1 MKISR
6 HFETWDVI
14 KYIENQII
22 GNNPELMSYNL
33 RGIIEEEIS
42 LGDDMQGDESSLMN
56 RIYDSIEEMLEMEA
70 YEE

>member
-1 MKISR
+1 MEISR

-33 RGIIEEEIS
+33 RGIIEEEIA
-42 LGDDMQGDESSLMN
+42 LGGDIDGESSLMN

>member
-33 RGIIEEEIS
+33 RDIIEEEIS
-42 LGDDMQGDESSLMN
+42 LGNDMQGGESGLMN

-70 YEE
+70 CEE